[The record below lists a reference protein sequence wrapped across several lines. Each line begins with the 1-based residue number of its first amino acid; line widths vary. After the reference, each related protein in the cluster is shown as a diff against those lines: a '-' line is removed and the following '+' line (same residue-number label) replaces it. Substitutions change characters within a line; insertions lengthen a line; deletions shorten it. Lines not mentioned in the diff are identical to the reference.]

1 LTGSGED
8 FWTLGRETQEVR
20 LGRNPGLS
28 GGVWDR
34 EQDGEN
40 LGRRGE
46 SGMGVPGWDGI
57 PANKCKRDEEA
68 LPGSAVRYR
77 DVGTGWSPGCARGI
91 FYVGRG
97 EGRNAPGVTDNVVR
111 TVAENSRI

>member
-1 LTGSGED
+1 
-8 FWTLGRETQEVR
+8 VR
-20 LGRNPGLS
+20 
-28 GGVWDR
+28 DR

-46 SGMGVPGWDGI
+46 RGMGGAWVGRDA
-57 PANKCKRDEEA
+57 ANKCKRDEEA

-91 FYVGRG
+91 FYVGLG